1 MTFIEI
7 LTALVIIMLF
17 LFGFS
22 QAFLPV
28 YYAWGRALEEYKAA
42 NTIQFISESFKK
54 ECAKPDRN
62 IGNWENSI
70 TVAKELESYVIDELW
85 QGDVLRALR
94 LTCIIS
100 GERIEV
106 IGLCTP

>member
-1 MTFIEI
+1 MTFIDV
-7 LTALVIIMLF
+7 LVALAITTLF

-28 YYAWGRALEEYKAA
+28 YYAWGRSLEDYKTA
-42 NTIQFISESFKK
+42 NTIHFVSESFRN
-54 ECAKPDRN
+54 ECAKPERN
-62 IGNWENSI
+62 IKNWENSVQ
-70 TVAKELESYVIDELW
+70 TAKELEDYTIEELW
-85 QGDVLRALR
+85 QGGILRAMR

>member
-1 MTFIEI
+1 VG
-7 LTALVIIMLF
+7 LVITALF

-28 YYAWGRALEEYKAA
+28 YYAWGRAVEEYKTAG
-42 NTIQFISESFKK
+42 TIRFISESFKN
-54 ECAKPDRN
+54 ECEKSGGD
-62 IGNWENSI
+62 ITEWEKTI
-70 TVAKELESYVIDELW
+70 TVAKELEGYDIEELR
-85 QGDVLRALR
+85 QGDILRALR

-100 GERIEV
+100 GERVEV